1 MQAGRSEN
9 LASKCRFFFSQIGNN
24 YLVNDGSEICS
35 DLVVG
40 DGVLGGS
47 FIQPDLEEQVKALL
61 LVGGAILL
69 PWHSLS
75 AAALGLPI

>member
-1 MQAGRSEN
+1 M
-9 LASKCRFFFSQIGNN
+9 
-24 YLVNDGSEICS
+24 NDGSEICS

-40 DGVLGGS
+40 DGVFGGS
-47 FIQPDLEEQVKALL
+47 FIQPDLEEQVKVLL

-75 AAALGLPI
+75 AAALGFPI